1 MKQNA
6 ETGDTRGPQETND
19 GRLTMTS
26 AGCRSARSARCANS
40 ERNKKTTNRDTHKK
54 EKNERQQ
61 TKDSK
66 KFEQQRLKWVP
77 LLFVA
82 STTPV
87 NNNKPP
93 HLIFL
98 TLFAPQRAQNVA
110 ATRRDPT
117 TLGTKHATQDQNGSG
132 KKQ

>member
-1 MKQNA
+1 MQECKIRPMRQLRKKQ
-6 ETGDTRGPQETND
+6 
-19 GRLTMTS
+19 
-26 AGCRSARSARCANS
+26 
-40 ERNKKTTNRDTHKK
+40 KTASRDTHKK
-54 EKNERQQ
+54 EKKERQQ

-66 KFEQQRLKWVP
+66 KFEQQCLKWVP

-98 TLFAPQRAQNVA
+98 TLFARQRAENVV

-132 KKQ
+132 IKQ